1 MLEKFQLTEREVK
14 KEFSG
19 KAPDNL
25 PEKFAATVAQW
36 FRRVKEDFPW
46 RGTSDPYA
54 VLVSEMMLQQ
64 TQVGTV
70 LAGGYY
76 EKWMMQFPDVGA
88 LAVADEEAVLKA
100 WEGLGYYRRARNL
113 KRTAEQVR
121 DFHGGIFPDTVEE
134 LQKLPGVGR
143 YTAGAVLSFAFG
155 KPAPIVDANVAR
167 VFARL
172 FDLREEIDSSQAQ
185 RQLWAWASDL
195 VPVSE
200 VREYNAGLMELGQKI
215 CTPSR
220 PKCESCPVAT
230 WCACDQPENLPKK
243 KIKRPVENLKE
254 SVFFARRQD
263 GKFLVERETGARRT
277 GLFRLPLTGE
287 EATGWP
293 VLLETKYCITR
304 YRVTLTCFA
313 APDGFC
319 PPVETDD
326 DRIWCLPEEAELLP
340 VATPY
345 RKVLRKL
352 LHEPTLDA

>member
-1 MLEKFQLTEREVK
+1 M
-14 KEFSG
+14 
-19 KAPDNL
+19 
-25 PEKFAATVAQW
+25 AQW
-36 FRRVKEDFPW
+36 FRGVKEDFPW
-46 RGTSDPYA
+46 RGTSDPYS

-172 FDLREEIDSSQAQ
+172 FDLREEIDSSQATAPALGMGVRSGAGLRSSGIQ
-185 RQLWAWASDL
+185 CRTHGTRAENLHSVTAK
-195 VPVSE
+195 
-200 VREYNAGLMELGQKI
+200 VRELSGGY
-215 CTPSR
+215 
-220 PKCESCPVAT
+220 
-230 WCACDQPENLPKK
+230 
-243 KIKRPVENLKE
+243 
-254 SVFFARRQD
+254 
-263 GKFLVERETGARRT
+263 LV
-277 GLFRLPLTGE
+277 
-287 EATGWP
+287 
-293 VLLETKYCITR
+293 
-304 YRVTLTCFA
+304 
-313 APDGFC
+313 
-319 PPVETDD
+319 
-326 DRIWCLPEEAELLP
+326 CL
-340 VATPY
+340 
-345 RKVLRKL
+345 
-352 LHEPTLDA
+352 